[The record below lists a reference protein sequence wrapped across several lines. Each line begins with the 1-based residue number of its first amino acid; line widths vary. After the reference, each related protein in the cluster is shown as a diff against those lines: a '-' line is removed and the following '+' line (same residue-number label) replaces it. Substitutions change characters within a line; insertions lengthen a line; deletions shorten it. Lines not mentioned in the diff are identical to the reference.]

1 MSIQR
6 EIECKLANS
15 ISHVQSFRSNEELIA
30 NFPMA
35 KLQSLN
41 QKINSPRWVV
51 PVLPEQELEVLL
63 NYAIKLSKAGIDYD
77 CELCAKFYREGLT
90 ISFMK
95 ILTDEAVNS
104 WKLSIHSNILMLCGK
119 LLELCSLHMKSD
131 DPTLLELL
139 AMVFDCDNKFHT
151 HNAAHSAEHFSNQ
164 ESPADGGGGSTG
176 VWGTLFDNQLF
187 AKSPAEP
194 RQPKGWLVDLINRFG
209 QLGGF
214 DNFLERFNAGIG
226 TIIKTESTAT
236 EGKVDENSKLASPSS
251 TEGEKSNESSLEQS
265 VKLTLPLIYY
275 LVKPFGQCYELF
287 TPKTVEKYFQPIWKP
302 IIEILNNMSD
312 EDLKRDAKFDGKND
326 IVNGIIK
333 YSKMLISRCSNAE
346 NLIKELEMC
355 RLKIILRVLQIS
367 SFNGKM
373 NALNEINKMLSYV
386 SYYPHRHQQSDDECE
401 TMTAEK
407 LANWIKDVDVLGIVL
422 KDSLHQPQ
430 YVEKLEKIVRF
441 LIKEKSLNL
450 EDLAAIW
457 RAQAGKH
464 EAIVKNVHDLLA
476 KLAWDFNADQLDYLF
491 DCFQVS
497 LSCYLCAIKIKITF
511 FFHNNFRQA

>member
-1 MSIQR
+1 M
-6 EIECKLANS
+6 
-15 ISHVQSFRSNEELIA
+15 ISRSNEELIA
-30 NFPMA
+30 GFPVA

-41 QKINSPRWVV
+41 QKINNPRWVV

-77 CELCAKFYREGLT
+77 CDLCVKFYREGLT

-151 HNAAHSAEHFSNQ
+151 HNAAHNAEHFSNQ
-164 ESPADGGGGSTG
+164 ESPSEGI
-176 VWGTLFDNQLF
+176 WGTLFDNQLF
-187 AKSPAEP
+187 AKSPPEP
-194 RQPKGWLVDLINRFG
+194 RPPRGWLVDLINRFG
-209 QLGGF
+209 QLGGL
-214 DNFLERFNAGIG
+214 DNFIERFNTGIG
-226 TIIKTESTAT
+226 SMKIQSPPLE
-236 EGKVDENSKLASPSS
+236 EKVDDPLQVNSSNTA
-251 TEGEKSNESSLEQS
+251 EGEKSIQKSNDEG

-275 LVKPFGQCYELF
+275 LIRPFGQCYELF

-302 IIEILNNMSD
+302 VIEILNNMSD
-312 EDLKRDAKFDGKND
+312 EDLKRDAKLDGKND

-333 YSKMLISRCSNAE
+333 YSKMLISRCTNAE

-386 SYYPHRHQQSDDECE
+386 SYYPHRNQQSDDECE

-407 LANWIKDVDVLGIVL
+407 LAKWIKDVDVLGIVL

-441 LIKEKSLNL
+441 LIKEKSLSL

-476 KLAWDFNADQLDYLF
+476 KLAWDFNAEQLDYLF

-497 LSCYLCAIKIKITF
+497 QNFQF
-511 FFHNNFRQA
+511 FSLE

>member
-1 MSIQR
+1 M
-6 EIECKLANS
+6 
-15 ISHVQSFRSNEELIA
+15 
-30 NFPMA
+30 
-35 KLQSLN
+35 
-41 QKINSPRWVV
+41 

-63 NYAIKLSKAGIDYD
+63 NYAIKLSKAGIDNE
-77 CELCAKFYREGLT
+77 CELCLKFYREGLT

-119 LLELCSLHMKSD
+119 LLELCSLHMKAD
-131 DPTLLELL
+131 DPVLLELL
-139 AMVFDCDNKFHT
+139 AMVFDSENKFHT

-164 ESPADGGGGSTG
+164 ESPADGVG

-209 QLGGF
+209 QLGGL
-214 DNFLERFNAGIG
+214 DNFLERFNAGID
-226 TIIKTESTAT
+226 TIKTESTT
-236 EGKVDENSKLASPSS
+236 SDEKVDEPVP
-251 TEGEKSNESSLEQS
+251 TEGEKSKEIETN
-265 VKLTLPLIYY
+265 VKLTLPLINY
-275 LVKPFGQCYELF
+275 LIRPFGQCYELF
-287 TPKTVEKYFQPIWKP
+287 TPKTIEKYFQPIWKP

-312 EDLKRDAKFDGKND
+312 EELKRDAKLDGKND

-333 YSKMLISRCSNAE
+333 YSKMLISRCANSD
-346 NLIKELEMC
+346 NLVKELEMC

-401 TMTAEK
+401 SMTAEK
-407 LANWIKDVDVLGIVL
+407 LAAWIKDVDVLGIVL

-441 LIKEKSLNL
+441 LIKEKSLSL

-476 KLAWDFNADQLDYLF
+476 KLAWDFNAEQLDYLF
-491 DCFQVS
+491 DCFQV
-497 LSCYLCAIKIKITF
+497 
-511 FFHNNFRQA
+511 R